1 MRDRLI
7 LILLGVLL
15 LAGSAW
21 LMSATE
27 WVDVDTPTPA
37 KGEALTNPLYAT
49 EKLLVALGA
58 RVVRHKSLDAMPP
71 PHARLVLVSRN
82 WDLFP
87 ERAQRLRAWVA
98 QGGHLVIPGF
108 LAGHKSLKDWLPVT
122 EQSPLKWEPPT
133 VPPRPLAKPVKD
145 MDCRALE
152 EPAEVIASYSDSRVY
167 RACGAYFSP
176 QYLPVNRLAAPL
188 WSLRGTAGTE
198 AVRVQVGQGTVT
210 VLGGWNLLDNSNL
223 LRADNAQLAAAALQA
238 RAGTEFWFVAEEAR
252 EPFMPWLWHQAWAAL
267 LLGLLALA
275 LALWRASV
283 RFGPL
288 AASASAHRRSMAEQ
302 VRGTARFLHMHGPKA
317 LHTAQLR
324 ALHESATR
332 QLRRFSQLDPKQRTV
347 EIARATGLDALLLER
362 AQAVRSRNPGVLA
375 ADLELIETA
384 RRRLDATGP
393 DTRPPTAFTSPVSPG
408 ASPSASSAASSP
420 PSS

>member
-7 LILLGVLL
+7 LVLLGLLL
-15 LAGSAW
+15 LAGGAW

-27 WVDVDTPTPA
+27 WVDEDTPTPA
-37 KGEALTNPLYAT
+37 KGEALSNPLYAT
-49 EKLLVALGA
+49 EKLLGALGA
-58 RVVRHKSLDAMPP
+58 RVVRRTSLDAMPP
-71 PHARLVLVSRN
+71 PQARLVLVSRN

-98 QGGHLVIPGF
+98 QGGHLVIPGS

-122 EQSPLKWEPPT
+122 EQSPLKPQSPAM
-133 VPPRPLAKPVKD
+133 PPRSLGNPAKD
-145 MDCRALE
+145 MDCRVLE
-152 EPAEVIASYSDSRVY
+152 EPAEVAASYADSRSY

-210 VLGGWNLLDNSNL
+210 VLGGWALLGNSSL
-223 LRADNAQLAAAALQA
+223 LRADNAQVAAAALQA
-238 RAGTEFWFVAEEAR
+238 RAGAEFWFVAEEAR
-252 EPFMPWLWHQAWAAL
+252 EPFVPWLWHQAWAAL

-275 LALWRASV
+275 LALWRAAA

-288 AASASAHRRSMAEQ
+288 APSAPAHRRSMAEQ

-317 LHTAQLR
+317 LHAAQLR
-324 ALHESATR
+324 ALHASAAR
-332 QLRRFSQLDPKQRTV
+332 QLPRFPQLDPLRRTAG
-347 EIARATGLDALLLER
+347 IARATGLDARALER
-362 AQAVRSRNPGVLA
+362 AQDDKARNPAVLA
-375 ADLELIETA
+375 ADLELLETA
-384 RRRLDATGP
+384 RRRLDAREP
-393 DTRPPTAFTSPVSPG
+393 AAPPVS
-408 ASPSASSAASSP
+408 SPSSAISP
-420 PSS
+420 SPSP

>member
-1 MRDRLI
+1 MKDRLI

-15 LAGSAW
+15 LAGGAW

-27 WVDVDTPTPA
+27 WTDVDTPTPA
-37 KGEALTNPLYAT
+37 KGEALSNPLYAT
-49 EKLLVALGA
+49 EKLLQALGA

-71 PHARLVLVSRN
+71 PGARLVLVSRN

-98 QGGHLVIPGF
+98 QGGQLVIPGF
-108 LAGHKSLKDWLPVT
+108 LAGHASLKGWLPVT
-122 EQSPLKWEPPT
+122 EANALRPQT
-133 VPPRPLAKPVKD
+133 VTPSRPFGKPAKD

-152 EPAEVIASYSDSRVY
+152 EPPEVMPSYRDSRMFRVCGVY
-167 RACGAYFSP
+167 FGP
-176 QYLPVNRLAAPL
+176 QYLPVNREATPL

-198 AVRVQVGQGTVT
+198 AVRMQIGQGTVT
-210 VLGGWNLLDNSNL
+210 VLGGWALLNNNNL
-223 LRADNAQLAAAALQA
+223 LRADNAQLAAAVLQA
-238 RAGTEFWFVAEEAR
+238 RAGAEVWFVAEEAR
-252 EPFMPWLWHQAWAAL
+252 EPFAPWLWHQAWAAL

-288 AASASAHRRSMAEQ
+288 APSAPAHRRSMAEQ

-317 LHTAQLR
+317 LHAAQLR
-324 ALHESATR
+324 ALHASAAR
-332 QLRRFSQLDPKQRTV
+332 QLPRFSQLEPARRTR
-347 EIARATGLDALLLER
+347 EIARATGLDAQLLER
-362 AQAVRSRNPGVLA
+362 AQADRARNRGVLA

-384 RRRLDATGP
+384 RRRLDAREP
-393 DTRPPTAFTSPVSPG
+393 LPPAVSSTP
-408 ASPSASSAASSP
+408 SSA

>member
-1 MRDRLI
+1 MRDRLV

-15 LAGSAW
+15 LAGGAW

-27 WVDVDTPTPA
+27 WVDEDTPTPA
-37 KGEALTNPLYAT
+37 KGEALSNPLYAT
-49 EKLLVALGA
+49 EKLLGALGA
-58 RVVRHKSLDAMPP
+58 RVVRHTSLDAMPP
-71 PHARLVLVSRN
+71 PQARLVLVSRN

-108 LAGHKSLKDWLPVT
+108 LAGHKSLKGWLPVT
-122 EQSPLKWEPPT
+122 EQSPLKSESPAM
-133 VPPRPLAKPVKD
+133 PPRPLGKPAKD

-152 EPAEVIASYSDSRVY
+152 EPAEVAASYGDSRVY
-167 RACGAYFSP
+167 RACGAYYSP
-176 QYLPVNRLAAPL
+176 QYLPVNRQAAPL

-210 VLGGWNLLDNSNL
+210 VLGGWNLLGNGNL

-238 RAGTEFWFVAEEAR
+238 RAGAEFWFVAEEAR

-275 LALWRASV
+275 LALWRGGV

-288 AASASAHRRSMAEQ
+288 APSAPSHRRSMAEQ

-317 LHTAQLR
+317 LHAAQLR
-324 ALHESATR
+324 ALHAAAAR
-332 QLRRFSQLDPKQRTV
+332 QLPRFLQLDALGRTAG
-347 EIARATGLDALLLER
+347 IARATGLDARALER
-362 AQAVRSRNPGVLA
+362 AQDDKARNPAVLA
-375 ADLELIETA
+375 ADLELLETA
-384 RRRLDATGP
+384 RRRLEAREP
-393 DTRPPTAFTSPVSPG
+393 A
-408 ASPSASSAASSP
+408 ASPSSDASSSTP
-420 PSS
+420 PSAPSP

>member
-1 MRDRLI
+1 MKDRLI
-7 LILLGVLL
+7 HILLGVLL
-15 LAGSAW
+15 LAAGAW
-21 LMSATE
+21 LVSATE

-37 KGEALTNPLYAT
+37 KGEALSNPLYAT
-49 EKLLVALGA
+49 EKLLAALGA

-71 PHARLVLVSRN
+71 PQARLVLVSRN

-87 ERAQRLRAWVA
+87 ERAQRLREWVA

-108 LAGHKSLKDWLPVT
+108 LAGHKSLKGWLPVT
-122 EQSPLKWEPPT
+122 EQSPLRSESPT
-133 VPPRPLAKPVKD
+133 MPPRPLSKTAKD

-152 EPAEVIASYSDSRVY
+152 EPAEVAASYIDSRVY

-176 QYLPVNRLAAPL
+176 QYLPANRQLAPL
-188 WSLRGTAGTE
+188 WSLRGTAGME

-210 VLGGWNLLDNSNL
+210 VLGGWALLDNSNL

-238 RAGTEFWFVAEEAR
+238 RAGAEYWFVAEEAR
-252 EPFMPWLWHQAWAAL
+252 EPFVPWLWHQAWAAL

-275 LALWRASV
+275 LALWRAGV

-288 AASASAHRRSMAEQ
+288 APSASAHRRSMAEQ

-324 ALHESATR
+324 ALHESAAR
-332 QLRRFSQLDPKQRTV
+332 QLPRFSQLDPLRRTAG
-347 EIARATGLDALLLER
+347 IARATGLDARALER
-362 AQAVRSRNPGVLA
+362 AQDDKPRNPAVLA
-375 ADLELIETA
+375 ADLELLETA
-384 RRRLDATGP
+384 RRRLDAREP
-393 DTRPPTAFTSPVSPG
+393 AAPP
-408 ASPSASSAASSP
+408 ASSAASSA
-420 PSS
+420 PSP